1 MAFLPTSPVTL
12 EGGCMC
18 KAVRYTVKI
27 PALKERPISAKAVT
41 YHYGKKLDGL
51 TRMPFVTID
60 HCESCRLSCGGLVQS
75 WMIMPQPWVTFHLK
89 NPTQMSSSGREY
101 STKDVIMPS
110 KEVLDSTTVRSYK
123 SSEDVHRTFC
133 GTCGSTLTYGFD
145 GNETSPYGPIL
156 DLTVGTLDRE
166 SLESDGFRVDRQG
179 WWDDGICWIR
189 DLFRNCDDGIV
200 VNKET
205 VTGPIVEGV

>member
-27 PALKERPISAKAVT
+27 PALEERPISAKAVT
-41 YHYGKKLDGL
+41 YHHGKKLDGP

-75 WMIMPQPWVTFHLK
+75 WMILPQPWVIFRLK
-89 NPTQMSSSGREY
+89 GSNQMEEY
-101 STKDVIMPS
+101 TTKDVIMPS
-110 KEVLDSTTVRSYK
+110 KEVLGNTTVRSYK
-123 SSEDVHRTFC
+123 SSDDVHRTFC
-133 GTCGSTLTYGFD
+133 GTCGSTLTYSFD

-156 DLTVGTLDRE
+156 DLTVGTLDRT
-166 SLESDGFRVDRQG
+166 SLESEGFRVDRQG
-179 WWDDGICWIR
+179 WWDDGISWIR
-189 DLFRNCDDGIV
+189 DMLRNGDDGIV
-200 VNKET
+200 CNKET